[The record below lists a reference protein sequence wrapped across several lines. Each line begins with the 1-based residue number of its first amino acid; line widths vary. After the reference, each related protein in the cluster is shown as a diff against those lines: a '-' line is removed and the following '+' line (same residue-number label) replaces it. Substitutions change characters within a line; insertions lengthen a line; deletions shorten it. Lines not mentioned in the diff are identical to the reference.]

1 MFRRKKK
8 RKNRSIIAI
17 LKAFTV
23 SAIIR
28 GLVTCRKKEIS
39 CQCFASIV
47 TSFFEGR
54 KKLAEERC
62 YGETLGRYS
71 FLLDT
76 IYTRKPRMVTN
87 GVPLCSLDFLPFLN
101 LPTILLS
108 YYSSISSNSNRFNK
122 LLFFAIP
129 ILFLPRSTHPFINR
143 ANAVIHGRRSN
154 ETLAFLA
161 PPLHYASSPR
171 FLPGLGQRREKKF
184 SRRVTLARPS
194 FFHLHI
200 PRPIARVREYTR
212 SVFTSGSRA
221 TIERR
226 KSARFRCNDSADI
239 YIYIYISSFCRCRLD
254 VLHERRGVNGDGT
267 RMERERERRSC
278 NHKTSPE
285 AFVSQNNAL

>member
-239 YIYIYISSFCRCRLD
+239 YIYIYFKLLPLPSRCATRETRS
-254 VLHERRGVNGDGT
+254 ERGWHGDGK
-267 RMERERERRSC
+267 RETRRSSIIKPLLK
-278 NHKTSPE
+278 H
-285 AFVSQNNAL
+285 F

>member
-1 MFRRKKK
+1 MESHCAPSTFFHF
-8 RKNRSIIAI
+8 S
-17 LKAFTV
+17 
-23 SAIIR
+23 
-28 GLVTCRKKEIS
+28 TC
-39 CQCFASIV
+39 QQ
-47 TSFFEGR
+47 
-54 KKLAEERC
+54 
-62 YGETLGRYS
+62 
-71 FLLDT
+71 
-76 IYTRKPRMVTN
+76 
-87 GVPLCSLDFLPFLN
+87 
-101 LPTILLS
+101 S
-108 YYSSISSNSNRFNK
+108 YYLITPRFLQTLTDLTNFYSSPFQ
-122 LLFFAIP
+122 FFRST
-129 ILFLPRSTHPFINR
+129 LPRHHPPISR

-239 YIYIYISSFCRCRLD
+239 YIFQAFAVAVSMCY
-254 VLHERRGVNGDGT
+254 T
-267 RMERERERRSC
+267 RDEE
-278 NHKTSPE
+278 
-285 AFVSQNNAL
+285 

>member
-1 MFRRKKK
+1 MESHCAPSTFFHF
-8 RKNRSIIAI
+8 S
-17 LKAFTV
+17 
-23 SAIIR
+23 
-28 GLVTCRKKEIS
+28 TC
-39 CQCFASIV
+39 QQ
-47 TSFFEGR
+47 
-54 KKLAEERC
+54 
-62 YGETLGRYS
+62 
-71 FLLDT
+71 
-76 IYTRKPRMVTN
+76 
-87 GVPLCSLDFLPFLN
+87 
-101 LPTILLS
+101 S
-108 YYSSISSNSNRFNK
+108 YYLITPRFLQTLTDLTNFYSSPFQ
-122 LLFFAIP
+122 FFRST
-129 ILFLPRSTHPFINR
+129 LPRHHPPISR